1 MKYQVKV
8 DGKVFEVEVEKVGGA
23 PKSLS
28 MADFGQ
34 PAAPAAPQAAPAA
47 APQAAPAPKEEPAPA
62 PAASGSGENVVA
74 PMPGNILKVLVND
87 GDQVSAGDVVVILE
101 AMKMENEIVAPAD
114 GKISM
119 KVKVGETV
127 DTDQV
132 IAELN

>member
-34 PAAPAAPQAAPAA
+34 PAAPAAPA
-47 APQAAPAPKEEPAPA
+47 APQAAPAPKAEPAPA

>member
-34 PAAPAAPQAAPAA
+34 PAAPAAPAAPQAAPAA
-47 APQAAPAPKEEPAPA
+47 APQAAPA